1 MKKLFGAVAALLL
14 ACGPLSAQVITAQMA
29 EGDTVTDNADGLNAD
44 GSLQNYRRSSLYSV
58 LIKHS
63 TFPYG
68 ETIDS
73 TFLSIPTPDKFNN
86 HDVGPK
92 SFESSASKMKKKGK
106 DKDLINN
113 TDIQAF
119 IEENDIARRMVAR
132 WFDRDAATGGFDMNL
147 IQERGFES
155 ANWDDIQLALS
166 TEAGMNQLGDLGEE
180 LIGKTFLLVNDIT
193 FVDRGEKSKKTGGFF
208 RMLGSA
214 LSAATGVSAAEDL
227 GNLAG
232 AAVNE
237 IDGFK
242 VNITSY
248 LYRLDWNEAIGNTFY
263 RDHFYWA
270 GQEDAEKRSAFD
282 NTDIFKLTYIG
293 QTTTS
298 AANLASKSL
307 SSKPKTAQM
316 LKVCTRAIDKSIVE
330 LQREYDEF
338 KVNVPISRV
347 NEDKTCEVPIG
358 LKEGINERSQFDV
371 LIAEQNPETG
381 MVSYVKIGKI
391 QPVKGMIWDNRFGA
405 AEDQEAIASEGA
417 KKSEGDEGEGD
428 AGLTATTFRILEG
441 ANRISEGCLVRE
453 STIKRA
459 K

>member
-1 MKKLFGAVAALLL
+1 MKNLFCLTAALLL
-14 ACGPLSAQVITAQMA
+14 FCGAASAQVVAAQVT
-29 EGDTVTDNADGLNAD
+29 EGDTVVDNADGRNTD
-44 GSLQNYRRSSLYSV
+44 GSMQSYRRSSLYSV

-63 TFPYG
+63 SFPYG

-73 TFLSIPTPDKFNN
+73 TFMSIPTPDKFNN

-106 DKDLINN
+106 DKARVNEM
-113 TDIQAF
+113 DIEAF
-119 IEENDIARRMVAR
+119 IEANDIARQMVAR
-132 WFDRDAATGGFDMNL
+132 WFDRDAATGGFDMKL

-155 ANWDDIQLALS
+155 ANWNDIELALS
-166 TEAGMNQLGDLGEE
+166 TEAGTSQLGDLGEE

-193 FVDRGEKSKKTGGFF
+193 FVDRGENSKKAGGFLRLF
-208 RMLGSA
+208 GSIV
-214 LSAATGVSAAEDL
+214 SAATGVSAAEDI

-263 RDHFYWA
+263 RDHFYFA
-270 GQEDAEKRSAFD
+270 GQTDEAKRAAFD
-282 NTDIFKLTYIG
+282 ASDIFKLTYIG

-298 AANLASKSL
+298 AANLASKNL

-330 LQREYDEF
+330 LQRAYDEF

-347 NEDKTCEVPIG
+347 NKDGTCEVPIG
-358 LKEGINERSQFDV
+358 LKEGINEKSQFDV
-371 LIAEQNPETG
+371 LIAEKDAETG
-381 MVSYVKIGKI
+381 MISYKKVGKI
-391 QPVKGMIWDNRFGA
+391 QPIKGRIWDNRFGA
-405 AEDQEAIASEGA
+405 LEDQEAIANEGA
-417 KKSEGDEGEGD
+417 KKSDEDGDGD
-428 AGLTATTFRILEG
+428 AALTATTFRILDG
-441 ANRISEGCLVRE
+441 ANRIGEGYLVRE